1 MLMNPKPYLSS
12 IRLTNES
19 GRATRRELL
28 RGSLAAAGLALGQAP
43 WPMFAFPPPGDE
55 ETLIPFL
62 DPQPVNPERAM
73 LRWSALTS
81 WITPSEQLFV
91 VKHYGEPEINPETW
105 RLEITGLVRAPRA
118 FALDEIKTRPR
129 SEDAATIECGGNGV
143 STAFMG
149 AIGNVKWAGTSL
161 AAVLQ
166 EVGLDQRATEVV
178 FYGADEGTETIRGNE
193 YKQNFARSLSVD
205 DALDPRVMLL
215 YELNGKPLTKSHG
228 APLRLGVPGH
238 FGVAWVKWLTRIEVT
253 DRRFSGRFMARDYV
267 TIRGQ
272 EQGDKT
278 VWRETTVSHMK
289 LKSIVARV
297 VRGSD
302 SKLRVSG
309 AAWNDGR
316 TPLKA
321 VEVRID
327 DGPWQRAVLGEGL
340 ESPYCWTFWHYDWPN
355 PAPGEHT
362 LVSRVMDADGNIQ
375 PTADDPEIKLKKT
388 YWEANQQ
395 VPRRVRI

>member
-1 MLMNPKPYLSS
+1 MNQDTY
-12 IRLTNES
+12 S
-19 GRATRRELL
+19 GRVHLTDETETPTRRDLL
-28 RGSLAAAGLALGQAP
+28 RGSLAAAGLSLGQTR
-43 WPMFAFPPPGDE
+43 WPMFAFPLPGDE
-55 ETLIPFL
+55 ETVIPFL
-62 DPQPVNPERAM
+62 DPQPVNPDRAM
-73 LRWSALTS
+73 LRWGELTS

-91 VKHYGEPEINPETW
+91 VKHYGEPEIEPDVW
-105 RLEITGLVRAPRA
+105 RLEIAGLVRSPKV
-118 FALDEIKTRPR
+118 FALDEIKARPR
-129 SEDAATIECGGNGV
+129 SEYAATIECGGNGV
-143 STAFMG
+143 SPGFMG
-149 AIGNVKWAGTSL
+149 AIGNVRWAGTSL
-161 AAVLQ
+161 AALLQ
-166 EVGLDQRATEVV
+166 EAGLNPRASEVV

-193 YKQNFARSLSVD
+193 YTQNFARSLSVT
-205 DALDPRVMLL
+205 AAYDPRVMLL
-215 YELNGKPLTKSHG
+215 YELNGWPLTKSHG

-238 FGVAWVKWLTRIEVT
+238 FGVTWVKWLTRIEVT

-272 EQGDKT
+272 EQGGKT
-278 VWRETTVSHMK
+278 VWRESTVSHMK

-297 VRGSD
+297 VRRSD

-340 ESPYCWTFWHYDWPN
+340 ESPYCWTFWHYEWPD

-362 LVSRVMDADGNIQ
+362 LVSRVIDGDGNIQ
-375 PTADDPEIKLKKT
+375 PTVDDPEIKLKKT

>member
-1 MLMNPKPYLSS
+1 MNQDTHGDRTHLTDETGSS
-12 IRLTNES
+12 
-19 GRATRRELL
+19 TRRDLL
-28 RGSLAAAGLALGQAP
+28 RGSLAAAGLSLGQAR
-43 WPMFAFPPPGDE
+43 WPMFAFPPPGEDE
-55 ETLIPFL
+55 TVIPFL
-62 DPQPVNPERAM
+62 DPQPVNPDRAM
-73 LRWSALTS
+73 LRWGELTS

-91 VKHYGEPEINPETW
+91 VKHYGEPEIDPGTW
-105 RLEITGLVRAPRA
+105 RLEISGLVRSPKV
-118 FALDEIKTRPR
+118 FALDEIKARPR
-129 SEDAATIECGGNGV
+129 SEYAATIECGGNGV
-143 STAFMG
+143 SPGFMG
-149 AIGNVKWAGTSL
+149 AIGNVRWTGTPL
-161 AAVLQ
+161 AALLK
-166 EVGLDQRATEVV
+166 EAGLDPRATEVV

-193 YKQNFARSLSVD
+193 YQQNFGRSLSVG

-215 YELNGKPLTKSHG
+215 YELAGRPLTKSHG

-272 EQGDKT
+272 EQGGKT
-278 VWRETTVSHMK
+278 VWRESTVSHMK

-297 VRGSD
+297 VRRSD
-302 SKLRVSG
+302 NKLRVSG

-327 DGPWQRAVLGEGL
+327 DAPWQRAVLGQGL
-340 ESPYCWTFWHYDWPN
+340 ESPYCWTFWQYEWPE

-362 LVSRVMDADGNIQ
+362 LVSRVIDGDGNIQ
-375 PTADDPEIKLKKT
+375 PTVDDPEIKLKKT

>member
-1 MLMNPKPYLSS
+1 MLMNPNPHPIS
-12 IRLTNES
+12 IRLRNES

-28 RGSLAAAGLALGQAP
+28 RGSLATAGLALGQAP
-43 WPMFAFPPPGDE
+43 WPMFAFPPPGDS
-55 ETLIPFL
+55 ETVIPFL

-91 VKHYGEPEINPETW
+91 VKHYGEPEIDPEAW
-105 RLEITGLVRAPRA
+105 KLEVTGLVRAPRA

-129 SEDAATIECGGNGV
+129 SEYDATIECGGNGV
-143 STAFMG
+143 SPGFMG
-149 AIGNVKWAGTSL
+149 AIGNVKWAGTPL
-161 AAVLQ
+161 AALLQ
-166 EVGLDQRATEVV
+166 EAGLDPRATEVV
-178 FYGADEGTETIRGNE
+178 FYGADEGTETIRGSE
-193 YKQNFARSLSVD
+193 YKQNFARSLSVA
-205 DALDPRVMLL
+205 DALDPRVRLL

-272 EQGDKT
+272 QQGDRT
-278 VWRETTVSHMK
+278 IWRETTVSHMK

-297 VRGSD
+297 VRRAD

-321 VEVRID
+321 VDVRID
-327 DGPWQRAVLGEGL
+327 DGPWQEAVLGQGL
-340 ESPYCWTFWHYDWPN
+340 ESPYCWTFWHYDWRD

>member
-1 MLMNPKPYLSS
+1 MNQDALSS
-12 IRLTNES
+12 LTRVSNET
-19 GRATRRELL
+19 GRPTRRDLV

-43 WPMFAFPPPGDE
+43 WPMFAFPPPGDS
-55 ETLIPFL
+55 ETVIPFL
-62 DPQPVNPERAM
+62 DPQPVNPDRAM
-73 LRWSALTS
+73 LRWSELTS

-91 VKHYGEPEINPETW
+91 VKHYGEPEIDPETW
-105 RLEITGLVRAPRA
+105 RLEITGMVHSQKAL
-118 FALDEIKTRPR
+118 ALDEIKARPR
-129 SEDAATIECGGNGV
+129 SEYAATIECGGNGV
-143 STAFMG
+143 SPGFMG

-161 AAVLQ
+161 GPVLQ
-166 EVGLDQRATEVV
+166 QVGLDQRATEVV
-178 FYGADEGTETIRGNE
+178 FYGADEGTETIRGGE
-193 YKQNFARSLSVD
+193 YKQNFARSLSVA
-205 DALDPRVMLL
+205 DAFDPRVMLL

-228 APLRLGVPGH
+228 APLRLGVPGY

-267 TIRGQ
+267 TIRGEQ
-272 EQGDKT
+272 QGDRT
-278 VWRETTVSHMK
+278 IWREQTVSHMK

-297 VRGSD
+297 VRKSD

-316 TPLKA
+316 TALQA
-321 VEVRID
+321 VEVSID
-327 DGPWQRAVLGEGL
+327 AGPWRRAVLGEGL

-355 PAPGEHT
+355 PAAGEHT
-362 LVSRVMDADGNIQ
+362 LVSRVIDADGNVQ

>member
-1 MLMNPKPYLSS
+1 MLMNPNPYLSS
-12 IRLTNES
+12 MRLKNES

-62 DPQPVNPERAM
+62 DPQPVNPDRAM
-73 LRWSALTS
+73 LRWGELTS
-81 WITPSEQLFV
+81 WITPREQLFV
-91 VKHYGEPEINPETW
+91 VKHYGEPEIDPATW
-105 RLEITGLVRAPRA
+105 RLEITGLVRSPKV
-118 FALDEIKTRPR
+118 FALREIKARPR
-129 SEDAATIECGGNGV
+129 SEYPATIECGGNGV
-143 STAFMG
+143 SPGFMG
-149 AIGNVKWAGTSL
+149 AIGNVRWAGTPL
-161 AAVLQ
+161 AALLQ
-166 EVGLDQRATEVV
+166 EAGLDPRATEVV
-178 FYGADEGTETIRGNE
+178 FYGADEGTETIRGSE

-215 YELNGKPLTKSHG
+215 YELAGRPLTKSHG

-272 EQGDKT
+272 QQGDRT
-278 VWRETTVSHMK
+278 IWRETTVSHMK

-321 VEVRID
+321 VEIRID
-327 DGPWQRAVLGEGL
+327 DGPWQRAVLGQGL
-340 ESPYCWTFWHYDWPN
+340 ESPYCWTFWHYDWRD

>member
-1 MLMNPKPYLSS
+1 MNQDTHGD
-12 IRLTNES
+12 RTHLTDETGS
-19 GRATRRELL
+19 PTRRDLL
-28 RGSLAAAGLALGQAP
+28 RGSLAAAGLSLGQAR
-43 WPMFAFPPPGDE
+43 WPMFAFPPPGEDE
-55 ETLIPFL
+55 TVIPFL
-62 DPQPVNPERAM
+62 DPQPVNPDRAM
-73 LRWSALTS
+73 LRWGELTS

-91 VKHYGEPEINPETW
+91 VKHYGEPEIDPGTW
-105 RLEITGLVRAPRA
+105 RLEISGLVRSPKV
-118 FALDEIKTRPR
+118 FALDEIKARPR
-129 SEDAATIECGGNGV
+129 SEYAATIECGGNGV
-143 STAFMG
+143 SPGFMG
-149 AIGNVKWAGTSL
+149 AIGNVRWTGTPL
-161 AAVLQ
+161 AALLK
-166 EVGLDQRATEVV
+166 EAGLDPRAPEVV

-193 YKQNFARSLSVD
+193 YQQNFGRSLSVG

-215 YELNGKPLTKSHG
+215 YELAGRPLTKSHG

-238 FGVAWVKWLTRIEVT
+238 FGGAWVKWLTRIEVT

-272 EQGDKT
+272 EQGGKT
-278 VWRETTVSHMK
+278 VWRESTVSHMK

-297 VRGSD
+297 VRRSD
-302 SKLRVSG
+302 NKLRVSG

-327 DGPWQRAVLGEGL
+327 DAPWQRAVLGQGL
-340 ESPYCWTFWHYDWPN
+340 ESPYCWTFWQYEWPE

-362 LVSRVMDADGNIQ
+362 LVSRVIDGDGNIQ
-375 PTADDPEIKLKKT
+375 PTVDDPEIKLKKT

>member
-1 MLMNPKPYLSS
+1 MNQDALSS
-12 IRLTNES
+12 LTRVSNET
-19 GRATRRELL
+19 GRPTRRDLV

-43 WPMFAFPPPGDE
+43 WPMFAFPPPGDS
-55 ETLIPFL
+55 ETVIPFL
-62 DPQPVNPERAM
+62 DPQPVNPDRAM
-73 LRWSALTS
+73 LRWSELTS

-91 VKHYGEPEINPETW
+91 VKHYGEPEIDPETW
-105 RLEITGLVRAPRA
+105 RLEITGMVHSQKAL
-118 FALDEIKTRPR
+118 ALDEIKARPR
-129 SEDAATIECGGNGV
+129 SEYAATIECGGNGV
-143 STAFMG
+143 SPGFMG

-161 AAVLQ
+161 GPVLQ
-166 EVGLDQRATEVV
+166 QVGLDQRATEVV
-178 FYGADEGTETIRGNE
+178 FYGADEGTETIRGGE
-193 YKQNFARSLSVD
+193 YKQNFARSLSVA
-205 DALDPRVMLL
+205 DAFDPRVMLL

-228 APLRLGVPGH
+228 APLRLGVPGY

-267 TIRGQ
+267 TIRGEQ
-272 EQGDKT
+272 QGDRT
-278 VWRETTVSHMK
+278 IWREQTVSHMK

-297 VRGSD
+297 VRKSD

-316 TPLKA
+316 TALQA
-321 VEVRID
+321 VEVSID
-327 DGPWQRAVLGEGL
+327 AGPWRRAVLGEGL

-355 PAPGEHT
+355 PAAGEHT
-362 LVSRVMDADGNIQ
+362 LVSRVIDADGNVQ

-388 YWEANQQ
+388 YWEVNQQ

>member
-1 MLMNPKPYLSS
+1 MNQDALSS
-12 IRLTNES
+12 LTHLSNKT
-19 GRATRRELL
+19 GRPTRRDLV
-28 RGSLAAAGLALGQAP
+28 RGSLAAAGLALGQTP
-43 WPMFAFPPPGDE
+43 WPMFALPLPGDS
-55 ETLIPFL
+55 ETPIPFL
-62 DPQPVNPERAM
+62 DPQPVNPDRAM
-73 LRWSALTS
+73 LNWSELTS
-81 WITPSEQLFV
+81 WVTPSEQLFV
-91 VKHYGEPEINPETW
+91 VKHYGEPEIDPETW
-105 RLEITGLVRAPRA
+105 RLEITGMVRTPKV
-118 FALDEIKTRPR
+118 FTLDEIKTRPR
-129 SEDAATIECGGNGV
+129 SEYAATIECGGNGV
-143 STAFMG
+143 SPGFMG
-149 AIGNVKWAGTSL
+149 AIGNVRWTGTPL
-161 AAVLQ
+161 GAVLQ
-166 EVGLDQRATEVV
+166 RVGLDQRATEVV
-178 FYGADEGTETIRGNE
+178 FYGADEGTETIRGSE
-193 YKQNFARSLSVD
+193 YKQNFARSLSVA
-205 DALDPRVMLL
+205 DAFDPRVMLL

-272 EQGDKT
+272 QQGDRT
-278 VWRETTVSHMK
+278 IWREQTVSHMK

-297 VRGSD
+297 VQRSD

-355 PAPGEHT
+355 PAAGEHT
-362 LVSRVMDADGNIQ
+362 LVSRVIDADGTVQ

>member
-1 MLMNPKPYLSS
+1 MNQDALSS
-12 IRLTNES
+12 LTRVSNET
-19 GRATRRELL
+19 GRPTRRDLV

-43 WPMFAFPPPGDE
+43 WPMFAFPPPGDS
-55 ETLIPFL
+55 ETVIPFL
-62 DPQPVNPERAM
+62 DPQPVNPDRAM
-73 LRWSALTS
+73 LRWSELTS

-91 VKHYGEPEINPETW
+91 VKHYGEPEIDPETW
-105 RLEITGLVRAPRA
+105 RLEITGMVRSQKAL
-118 FALDEIKTRPR
+118 ALDEIKARPR
-129 SEDAATIECGGNGV
+129 SEYAATIECGGNGV
-143 STAFMG
+143 SPGFMG

-161 AAVLQ
+161 GPVLQ
-166 EVGLDQRATEVV
+166 QVGLDQRATEVV
-178 FYGADEGTETIRGNE
+178 FYGADEGTETIRGGE
-193 YKQNFARSLSVD
+193 YKQNFARSLSVA
-205 DALDPRVMLL
+205 DAFDPRVMLL

-228 APLRLGVPGH
+228 APLRLGVPGY

-253 DRRFSGRFMARDYV
+253 DRRFAGRFMARDYV
-267 TIRGQ
+267 TIRGEQ
-272 EQGDKT
+272 QGDRT
-278 VWRETTVSHMK
+278 IWREQTVSHMK

-297 VRGSD
+297 VRKSD

-316 TPLKA
+316 TALQA
-321 VEVRID
+321 VEVSID
-327 DGPWQRAVLGEGL
+327 AGPWRRAVLGEGL

-355 PAPGEHT
+355 PAAGEHT
-362 LVSRVMDADGNIQ
+362 LVSRVIDADGNVQ